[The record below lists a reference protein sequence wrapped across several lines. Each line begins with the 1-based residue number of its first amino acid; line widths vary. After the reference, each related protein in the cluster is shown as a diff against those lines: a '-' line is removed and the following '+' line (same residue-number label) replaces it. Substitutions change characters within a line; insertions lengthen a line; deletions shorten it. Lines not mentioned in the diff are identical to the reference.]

1 MTIQIEAVGSYIW
14 VREPSFNGVAISY
27 LCDKVFYS
35 GSSRYQRIDI
45 VETRLHGRML
55 FLDGVGQSAEYD
67 EFIYHELLV
76 HPAMFSHTDPETV
89 LVIGGAEGAT
99 LREVLRHDS
108 VKRAVM
114 VDIDGEL
121 IELCKKYLPEWNAG
135 SFDDPRSEI
144 VIGDGRKYLESSN
157 EKFDV
162 IIVDLSDPLED
173 SPAVFLFTRE
183 FYSLLKDHL
192 TEQGCMAVQGEGV
205 SPQEN
210 ILHARMVNTLKNVF
224 PVVKPYAYSLHSFH
238 RPDSHILVTLNKDW
252 MPQDISRRMKSSSF
266 KLRYLTPEI
275 AENLFH
281 IPPYLQEAYERE
293 KDNIITDMNPSF
305 EGVYH
310 KEPYRNKAEE

>member
-1 MTIQIEAVGSYIW
+1 MTTQFEAIGSYIW

-27 LCDKVFYS
+27 LCDRVLFS
-35 GSSRYQRIDI
+35 GSSKYQRIDI

-76 HPAMFSHTDPETV
+76 HPAMFSHPEPASV

-99 LREVLRHDS
+99 LREVLKHDS

-135 SFDDPRSEI
+135 SFDDPRSEVI
-144 VIGDGRKYLESSN
+144 VGDGRKYIEN
-157 EKFDV
+157 CKEKFDV

-173 SPAVFLFTRE
+173 SPAVYLFTRE
-183 FYSLLKDHL
+183 FYSLLRDHL
-192 TEQGCMAVQGEGV
+192 TEQGCMSVQGEGV

-210 ILHARMVNTLKNVF
+210 ILHARMVNTLKQVF
-224 PVVKPYAYSLHSFH
+224 PIVKPYTYSLHSFH
-238 RPDSHILVTLNKDW
+238 RPDSHIFVTLNKNWKPSDLS
-252 MPQDISRRMKSSSF
+252 SRIRNSSVDL
-266 KLRYLTPEI
+266 KYLTPEI

-281 IPPYLQEAYERE
+281 IPTYLQKAYDRE
-293 KDNIITDMNPSF
+293 KENIITDENPSF

-310 KEPYRNKAEE
+310 KEPDYIRSEG